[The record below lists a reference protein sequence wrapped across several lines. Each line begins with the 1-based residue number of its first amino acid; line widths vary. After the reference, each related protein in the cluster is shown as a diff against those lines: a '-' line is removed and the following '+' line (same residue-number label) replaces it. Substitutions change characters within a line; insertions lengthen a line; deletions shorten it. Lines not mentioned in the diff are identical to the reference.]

1 MAQPLVEHLAAVKS
15 YLTSLQKSKSLS
27 NASSVQKAA
36 FENKL
41 KAAPLSLSD
50 ASAVTE
56 AAKAVP
62 WAGNDLEN
70 VIEIIANCVGAA
82 PASVGYTRSKL
93 QDFENL
99 THYGTDKVWSTMRSD
114 PANAMDALSDHLCA
128 LGLRNPSEPTMQKAT
143 AVFLLATEGKIKTLT
158 LPQGHLNTI
167 LKALKKVVKAR
178 GKGEPHVYIEKL
190 PASPVDYQTQF
201 PVMFAAIFA
210 SARPVSCP
218 FASDDVSTVASNIPM
233 RSTKKV
239 TAPTLDMGLGNSMA
253 TVAQNMF
260 AQMAAMQEQQHRMLE
275 MMTGASS
282 SLGQRGRLNLSLPV
296 SAPTPPLALAFTRQR
311 CSSRLAL
318 TSSDDRI
325 DAKIEVESSDDAEQP
340 SGEDKIGSGLPEAAS
355 NKPKKQ
361 SVADACGYILQ
372 VMGAKAES
380 KADKKDAK
388 EAQKATA
395 RTASN
400 GDQEKKED
408 QELEKEQP
416 VMKRPSARSNADGDE
431 DGELVPKRAKA
442 SAPKQ
447 EKAPYYG
454 IEWSR
459 NQVLCRSGLTGPG
472 QTQAFKFQPG
482 EQEPAMKKAEAWV
495 RKKCLERGLPPSP

>member
-1 MAQPLVEHLAAVKS
+1 M
-15 YLTSLQKSKSLS
+15 
-27 NASSVQKAA
+27 
-36 FENKL
+36 
-41 KAAPLSLSD
+41 
-50 ASAVTE
+50 
-56 AAKAVP
+56 
-62 WAGNDLEN
+62 
-70 VIEIIANCVGAA
+70 
-82 PASVGYTRSKL
+82 
-93 QDFENL
+93 
-99 THYGTDKVWSTMRSD
+99 
-114 PANAMDALSDHLCA
+114 
-128 LGLRNPSEPTMQKAT
+128 
-143 AVFLLATEGKIKTLT
+143 
-158 LPQGHLNTI
+158 
-167 LKALKKVVKAR
+167 
-178 GKGEPHVYIEKL
+178 
-190 PASPVDYQTQF
+190 
-201 PVMFAAIFA
+201 
-210 SARPVSCP
+210 SCP

-325 DAKIEVESSDDAEQP
+325 NAKIEVESSDDAEQP
-340 SGEDKIGSGLPEAAS
+340 SGENKIGSGLPEAAS

-380 KADKKDAK
+380 KADKKEAK

-416 VMKRPSARSNADGDE
+416 VMTS
-431 DGELVPKRAKA
+431 
-442 SAPKQ
+442 
-447 EKAPYYG
+447 
-454 IEWSR
+454 SR
-459 NQVLCRSGLTGPG
+459 
-472 QTQAFKFQPG
+472 
-482 EQEPAMKKAEAWV
+482 WH
-495 RKKCLERGLPPSP
+495 